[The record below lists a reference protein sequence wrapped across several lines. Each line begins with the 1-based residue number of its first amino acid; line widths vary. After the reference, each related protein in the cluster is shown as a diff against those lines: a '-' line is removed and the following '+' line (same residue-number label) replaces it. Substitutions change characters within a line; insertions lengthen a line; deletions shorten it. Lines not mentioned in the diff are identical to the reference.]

1 MRLLAICEPVELA
14 LSEILNV
21 CGEPTRYAYFPTESF
36 VSLISTTA
44 GDPGLEVGMVGNE
57 GMVGTQLALGV
68 ANTPLQ
74 AVVQGAGAAWR
85 IKSAAFVKEHAR
97 STALQ
102 NCVKRYVY
110 VTMAQLAASAV
121 CLHFHQIS
129 PRLAR
134 WLLMSQDRA
143 HTSQFHVTH
152 EFLAFMLGVRRVG
165 ITTAA
170 SDLQRSGL
178 IEYRRGEL
186 TVTNRAGLEEAAC
199 SCYATSRE
207 TYDSLLGPQS
217 RPVRRIK
224 ATEIS

>member
-1 MRLLAICEPVELA
+1 
-14 LSEILNV
+14 
-21 CGEPTRYAYFPTESF
+21 
-36 VSLISTTA
+36 
-44 GDPGLEVGMVGNE
+44 
-57 GMVGTQLALGV
+57 
-68 ANTPLQ
+68 
-74 AVVQGAGAAWR
+74 
-85 IKSAAFVKEHAR
+85 
-97 STALQ
+97 
-102 NCVKRYVY
+102 
-110 VTMAQLAASAV
+110 MAQLAASAV